1 MKLHGYVMGLLCFAA
16 FSTAS
21 SAVFAAP
28 EIKPFVRGSFQQI
41 VSAKQGKPFIVS
53 FWSVTCGYCMAEL
66 AMLDGLSRK
75 YPELDLVMISTDSPE
90 EEESVS
96 AILMKYSLGKTD
108 AWVFADG
115 YTERLRFEI
124 DRKWQGELPRTY
136 FFGKN
141 GETLSVSGKLEQK
154 EVERWVKKQHSSR

>member
-1 MKLHGYVMGLLCFAA
+1 MRLHGYAMGLLCLATFSSASSTAFAA
-16 FSTAS
+16 Q
-21 SAVFAAP
+21 

-53 FWSVTCGYCMAEL
+53 FWSVTCGYCMDEL
-66 AMLDGLSRK
+66 AMFDGLYRK
-75 YPELDLVMISTDSPE
+75 YPELDLVMISTDSTE

-96 AILMKYSLGKTD
+96 AILKKYSLGNTD

-141 GETLSVSGKLEQK
+141 GETLSVSGKLEHK
-154 EVERWVKKQHSSR
+154 EVERWIKKQYSSR